1 MNGTGGDRVT
11 RLRAVVFDSAALVDR
26 TGAPF
31 GDVAP
36 SLLAAQE
43 AGLRVVLVADPDG
56 PPVDRAVEGTR
67 APLGVITSRDPRQGI
82 RNAVRTAGVHPDAA
96 LHVAA
101 ERSNVDAARSAG
113 VRTAWLNR
121 GGMAAAVPADFE
133 WRDLL
138 RLVALCG
145 STPGLARSELRC

>member
-1 MNGTGGDRVT
+1 MNGIAGYRAT
-11 RLRAVVFDSAALVDR
+11 RLRAVVFDAAALVDR
-26 TGAPF
+26 NGEPF
-31 GDVAP
+31 RDVTP

-56 PPVDRAVEGTR
+56 PPVDRAVGGTR
-67 APLGVITSRDPRQGI
+67 APLRVITTRDAHARI

-121 GGMAAAVPADFE
+121 SGMATRVPADVE

-145 STPGLARSELRC
+145 STPGLVRSELRC